1 MSNTF
6 SEGQCQQNAPLSR
19 LICLGEGSSMNL
31 NSVQKSLIYV
41 LSCVI
46 STLVACTCQVLL
58 YKCKVHKDKVGKF
71 FFFFFYGGRIWHVR
85 LRYRGKLVNQ
95 VRVKY
100 LYIWHINGANYLTG

>member
-1 MSNTF
+1 
-6 SEGQCQQNAPLSR
+6 
-19 LICLGEGSSMNL
+19 MNL

-71 FFFFFYGGRIWHVR
+71 FFFFFFMVVEFGMLDYGIGVNWST
-85 LRYRGKLVNQ
+85 KLELSI
-95 VRVKY
+95 Y
-100 LYIWHINGANYLTG
+100 TFGTLMELII